1 MNSQSDRSGF
11 FAGADKV
18 GTFLFTNLAWAVL
31 SITVIGIPF
40 ATLGL
45 FAMMNEW
52 VQGRQPELFKVF
64 WGAIRTHWQKVI
76 FITLIDIAISGILYV
91 NFSVF
96 RFMSLDNI
104 LAILSLT
111 MTVCVALLFIGVN
124 IYIWSLMP
132 LLNISTKNLIK
143 LSLVLILTYPLK
155 SLLISSSIIIPII
168 LSLFLPIAFFMFVTV
183 ATSAYIA
190 VRGTW
195 WILQQHFSVEELEAL
210 INE

>member
-1 MNSQSDRSGF
+1 LNSRSDNSGF

-52 VQGRQPELFKVF
+52 IQGRQPELFKVF
-64 WGAIRTHWQKVI
+64 WGSIRNHWQKAI
-76 FITLIDIAISGILYV
+76 LISLMDIVISGILYF
-91 NFSVF
+91 NFTVF
-96 RFMSLDNI
+96 QFMGLDNI
-104 LAILSLT
+104 VAILSLT
-111 MTVCVALLFIGVN
+111 MTVSIGVVFVGIN
-124 IYIWSLMP
+124 VYIWSLMP
-132 LLNISTKNLIK
+132 LLTIPTKNLIK
-143 LSLVLILTYPLK
+143 LSLIFVLTYPVK
-155 SLLISSSIIIPII
+155 SLLISLSIVVPTI
-168 LSLFLPIAFFMFVTV
+168 LSIFLPIAFFMFVTV

-195 WILQQHFSVEELEAL
+195 WILQQHFSIEELEAL